1 MAKSATLT
9 WTNTAGGDWNVA
21 ANWNPNQVPGS
32 NDTANVASAGTY
44 AITLNVNANVNDLT
58 LGGAASGVQTL
69 EGKSFTLVATNATVS
84 SGGILSLTNSTL
96 SGSVVVASGAMLT
109 VDGVT
114 LGAQVTVANG
124 GELLLV
130 GSSGSYLGLGVAG
143 DTNYWL
149 TVQSGGVFDWASG
162 AGMTLES
169 AVTNSG
175 TINLTNSTLTIY
187 NYPGYGGGTYV
198 GGVVNEAG
206 GTIDLWA
213 GADIAGT
220 TFGGE
225 YLINQ
230 GTINLGSSSST
241 INVDNLTSQATI
253 ATLSGSGTLLIEQFN
268 GLGSLAGSFNAAAGT
283 IIQIGASTSP
293 GTSAGAGL
301 TLGGAGQYQFV
312 SGLLTLPNNTIPG
325 LEMKGGTLALGA
337 SFQGGAITDLTLDG
351 ISLTNTLPV
360 TGTLVMTNGTLYGS
374 VVVASGAMLTV
385 DGVTLG
391 AQVTVANGGELL
403 LVGSSGSYLG
413 LGVAG
418 DTNYWLTVQSGG
430 VFDWASGAGMTLE
443 SAVTNSGTI
452 NLTNS
457 TLTIYNY
464 PGYGGGTYVGGVVNE
479 AGGTIDLWAGADI
492 AGTTFGGEYLINQ
505 GGISVFST
513 NSTSTI
519 NVDNFTNSATLS
531 AQHGI
536 MQLEGTHLALLP
548 SETLDVGLNS
558 SNEFGSI
565 TYNDSAALNLSQAG
579 TFVVTLNGG
588 YVPAVS
594 NSFKVL
600 VASSSGTF
608 SGAFANFSSPSGA
621 IWQTNYTAISL
632 ILTNVGQIIWAAPSS
647 ITYGTA
653 LGGGQLDA
661 STTPSVAGA
670 FAYNPVAGTVLDSGG
685 GQLLTTIFTPSVIGD
700 APASFQVPIT
710 VLKASL
716 GVTATNQTKT
726 YGQNFT
732 FAGTEFV
739 PAGLTNG
746 DSVTSASIASAGA
759 ISNAPVSGSPYM
771 ITITNALGDAGLT
784 NYIIT
789 YTNGMLTVNP
799 APLGI
804 TASNQSKIYGQTI
817 TFAGT
822 EFGSSPLQNGETIG
836 TVTLTSAGAISN
848 APVSGS
854 PYSIVPSAA
863 TGGTFT
869 PGNYAITYTNGALTV
884 NTAPWVSP
892 RTAGARPMDKRW
904 CSRARNSR
912 LLGCRIRRPWV
923 R

>member
-1 MAKSATLT
+1 MKTRALVLILCCLLGGMAKSATLT

-464 PGYGGGTYVGGVVNE
+464 PGYGGGTYVGG
-479 AGGTIDLWAGADI
+479 APAPPPG
-492 AGTTFGGEYLINQ
+492 
-505 GGISVFST
+505 
-513 NSTSTI
+513 
-519 NVDNFTNSATLS
+519 
-531 AQHGI
+531 
-536 MQLEGTHLALLP
+536 
-548 SETLDVGLNS
+548 
-558 SNEFGSI
+558 
-565 TYNDSAALNLSQAG
+565 
-579 TFVVTLNGG
+579 
-588 YVPAVS
+588 VP
-594 NSFKVL
+594 
-600 VASSSGTF
+600 
-608 SGAFANFSSPSGA
+608 
-621 IWQTNYTAISL
+621 
-632 ILTNVGQIIWAAPSS
+632 
-647 ITYGTA
+647 
-653 LGGGQLDA
+653 D
-661 STTPSVAGA
+661 TTP
-670 FAYNPVAGTVLDSGG
+670 VL
-685 GQLLTTIFTPSVIGD
+685 T
-700 APASFQVPIT
+700 
-710 VLKASL
+710 
-716 GVTATNQTKT
+716 
-726 YGQNFT
+726 
-732 FAGTEFV
+732 
-739 PAGLTNG
+739 
-746 DSVTSASIASAGA
+746 
-759 ISNAPVSGSPYM
+759 
-771 ITITNALGDAGLT
+771 
-784 NYIIT
+784 
-789 YTNGMLTVNP
+789 
-799 APLGI
+799 
-804 TASNQSKIYGQTI
+804 
-817 TFAGT
+817 
-822 EFGSSPLQNGETIG
+822 
-836 TVTLTSAGAISN
+836 
-848 APVSGS
+848 
-854 PYSIVPSAA
+854 
-863 TGGTFT
+863 
-869 PGNYAITYTNGALTV
+869 
-884 NTAPWVSP
+884 P
-892 RTAGARPMDKRW
+892 RTVPPAR
-904 CSRARNSR
+904 
-912 LLGCRIRRPWV
+912 V